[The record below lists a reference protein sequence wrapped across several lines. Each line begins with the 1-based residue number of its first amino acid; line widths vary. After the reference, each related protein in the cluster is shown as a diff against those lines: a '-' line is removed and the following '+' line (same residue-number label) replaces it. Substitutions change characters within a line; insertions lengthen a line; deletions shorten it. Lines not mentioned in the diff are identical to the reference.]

1 MSQPKQALSGL
12 KILDFSH
19 VYQGPVGTQILADY
33 GADVIKIERPGAGD
47 WSRSWGPFV
56 KEVSLPFANLNRNK
70 RSIALNLKSDDGKV
84 IVHKLIKEADV
95 IVHNFRKGV
104 MEKNGLGYEQV
115 KEINPGIVY
124 AWSSGWGDAGPYADR
139 GRAGHDM
146 MARAEGGWFIDQGE
160 GNAPIPGGVSI
171 DYCAGMNLMNG
182 IMMALFHR
190 ERTGEGQFMSTDLL
204 SVAFHCH
211 AWEGASQLN
220 ESKIDAPAAVGGTE
234 AAIQRGFLTRD
245 GSIEISPVF
254 SDNALRD
261 ISTAMGLG
269 DLSLDPRFETETK
282 QIENTVALNAILAD
296 EFKERTTEDWMN
308 ILEPAGVLCA
318 KINTF
323 KDAMEDTQ
331 IHANNMIVKMDHK
344 RAGEL
349 KLLGTPVRMHGTP
362 PQLQITPPDLGEHS
376 ADIVREL
383 GYSEESIEAFAASGV
398 IHGHSPKEL
407 VHP

>member
-1 MSQPKQALSGL
+1 MTTQKQALAGL

-33 GADVIKIERPGAGD
+33 GADVIKIERPGSGD
-47 WSRSWGPFV
+47 WSRAWGPFV

-70 RSIALNLKSDDGKV
+70 RSLALNLKSEAGKE
-84 IVHKLIKEADV
+84 IVHKLLQEADV
-95 IVHNFRKGV
+95 VVHNFRKGV

-115 KEINPGIVY
+115 KAINPGIVY

-146 MARAEGGWFIDQGE
+146 MARAEGGWFVELEE
-160 GNAPIPGGVSI
+160 GQAPIPGGVSI

-182 IMMALFHR
+182 IMMALYHR
-190 ERTGEGQFMSTDLL
+190 EKTGQGQFVSTDLL

-211 AWEGASQLN
+211 AWEGAAQLN

-234 AAIQRGFLTRD
+234 AAIQRGFLTKD

-261 ISTAMGLG
+261 ISTAMDLG
-269 DLSLDPRFETETK
+269 DLSTDPRFETESK
-282 QIENTVALNAILAD
+282 QVENTEALNTILAAR
-296 EFKERTTEDWMN
+296 FKERTTDEWMA

-318 KINTF
+318 RINTF
-323 KDAMEDTQ
+323 KDAMRDPQ
-331 IHANNMIVKMDHK
+331 IEANNMIVSMEHE

-349 KLLGTPVRMHGTP
+349 KMLGNPIRMHGTP
-362 PQLQITPPDLGEHS
+362 PELKITPPDLGEHS
-376 ADIVREL
+376 TEIVREL
-383 GYSEESIEAFAASGV
+383 GYSDEEIERFLDSGV
-398 IHGHSPKEL
+398 I
-407 VHP
+407 